1 MGALQGQEKQSQAR
15 MKRFMTIMDSM
26 TDKELDSPDP
36 KLFSYDP
43 VPNTRV
49 MRVARGSGSRVEQV
63 LELLGK
69 DSALAGCPDP
79 PDRATGMSIFNVE
92 GFDLRLQA
100 AGGYV
105 YWGLCSWSILQPC
118 FPSRVC
124 FRTYASGNMQSG
136 RNHAYL
142 G

>member
-1 MGALQGQEKQSQAR
+1 MGFGVQGQEKQSQAR

-69 DSALAGCPDP
+69 DSALAGCPDS
-79 PDRATGMSIFNVE
+79 PDRAPGMSTFNV
-92 GFDLRLQA
+92 
-100 AGGYV
+100 Y
-105 YWGLCSWSILQPC
+105 SS
-118 FPSRVC
+118 
-124 FRTYASGNMQSG
+124 
-136 RNHAYL
+136 L
-142 G
+142 GPPAVFS